1 LNAAI
6 DGYSARKG
14 TAMKRI
20 AIIEEGYIR
29 DAQLF
34 YGDNDRL
41 GDDDYD
47 HEEEYG
53 DFSPVHFIGVFEGK
67 DEEEIRAK
75 AAKQEG
81 VHPGIV
87 TFALVEL

>member
-1 LNAAI
+1 
-6 DGYSARKG
+6 
-14 TAMKRI
+14 MKRI

-34 YGDNDRL
+34 YGENDKL

-47 HEEEYG
+47 HEEFYK
-53 DFSPVHFIGVFEGK
+53 DFSPVHFIGVFEGD
-67 DEEEIRAK
+67 DEYEIKRK
-75 AAKQEG
+75 AAEQEG

-87 TFALVEL
+87 SLAFVELERNDS